1 MYCQLCPQLFT
12 ALSDFYQML
21 RDVRAG
27 GTGRRDLR
35 FIGIAAFQIVSGAF
49 LSFPFLSFPSI
60 VRIAKCSRKKKEQPK
75 GHRHTPRIRGKG
87 SVTSFPPSV
96 ARRIASTGSVWRG
109 PAVSVGLLSV
119 RWTRAAIGRRVRRL
133 LGRRLVAVLGVVASG
148 PRRISSGRSVVPCRL
163 TRARRRLTI
172 STVGALRRRGTA
184 GTTGRFL
191 VLGIVRGVNGTEHE
205 LGALLR
211 SSVHYPHGRD
221 AIKILTQSSRV
232 RCTGGLARDI
242 SSCSTSKS
250 VT

>member
-35 FIGIAAFQIVSGAF
+35 FMGIAAFQIVSGAF
-49 LSFPFLSFPSI
+49 LCFPFLSFPSI
-60 VRIAKCSRKKKEQPK
+60 VRIAKCSRRKKKNNPK
-75 GHRHTPRIRGKG
+75 VTETRQESEW

-119 RWTRAAIGRRVRRL
+119 RWTRAAIGRRVRGL
-133 LGRRLVAVLGVVASG
+133 LGRRLVAGLGVVAPG

-172 STVGALRRRGTA
+172 STVGALRGRGTA

-221 AIKILTQSSRV
+221 AIKILTQRSRV